1 MYIVIL
7 ISSFLGILVAYH
19 IYHHK
24 RQKKP
29 LVCPLK
35 ADCESVIHSEYSKFL
50 GIDVEKLGIFY
61 YALIFTSYLIYQ
73 ISGFDNLIFDFVLFS
88 LSLLAFLFSIYLT
101 FIQVLKIRKFCSWC
115 LASAFL
121 SSLIFLNSYFLY
133 KESIVLMAQML
144 KGITVFVHVLSGGVG
159 LGVVLVVDYLFFKF
173 LKDSKIDQRE
183 KEVLDHLSDFI
194 WLILGLIIVSGL
206 FIYLSDI
213 EKYHNSVK
221 FKFKMIVVLVL
232 IINGFLMNLFVS
244 PKLIDLDLQNLSS
257 YKEKL
262 AVAMGTI
269 SLISWFTAFTLGRLE
284 FLNFSLIQL
293 VSAYFL
299 ILIIFSILSQFLFN
313 LKNKFSKD
321 Y

>member
-7 ISSFLGILVAYH
+7 ISSFLGVFVAYH

-50 GIDVEKLGIFY
+50 GIDLEKLGIFY
-61 YALIFTSYLIYQ
+61 YVLIFISYLIYQ
-73 ISGFDNLIFDFVLFS
+73 ISGFDYLILDFVLFS

-101 FIQVLKIRKFCSWC
+101 FIQVLKLRKFCSWC

-121 SSLIFLNSYFLY
+121 SSLIFLNSYLLY

-144 KGITVFVHVLSGGVG
+144 KDITIFIHALSGGIG

-173 LKDSKIDQRE
+173 LKDRKIDQRE

-194 WLILGLIIVSGL
+194 WLVLGLIVVSGF
-206 FIYLSDI
+206 FIYFSDM

-221 FKFKMIVVLVL
+221 FQFKMIVVLIL

-244 PKLIDLDLQNLSS
+244 PKLIDLDLKNLPS
-257 YKEKL
+257 YKEKG
-262 AVAMGTI
+262 AIIMGTV
-269 SLISWFTAFTLGRLE
+269 SVISWFTAFLLGKINYLSA
-284 FLNFSLIQL
+284 SLVNL
-293 VSAYFL
+293 LLLYFL
-299 ILIIFSILSQFLFN
+299 ILITFSFLSIILFN
-313 LKNKFSKD
+313 IKNNVPSRQ
-321 Y
+321 